1 MSREDKLEAALLLL
15 LDQVDYTNGNCSLTE
30 MVAAVL
36 PREIIVIARE
46 ALKK

>member
-1 MSREDKLEAALLLL
+1 MTREDKLEAALQLI
-15 LDQVDYTNGNCSLTE
+15 LDQVDYTRGNCSLTE

-36 PREIIVIARE
+36 PKEVLVIARE